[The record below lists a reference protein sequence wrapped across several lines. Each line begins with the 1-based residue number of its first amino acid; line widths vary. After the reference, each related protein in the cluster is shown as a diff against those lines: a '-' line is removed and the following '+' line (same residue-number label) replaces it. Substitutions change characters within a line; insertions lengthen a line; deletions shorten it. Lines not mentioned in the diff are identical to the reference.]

1 MEGEY
6 PCTLKARKLDRLLVG
21 LLILL
26 FDVGIDGLLDDL
38 DGLLLGRRAFSSAD
52 GAGYCV

>member
-1 MEGEY
+1 MGREY

-52 GAGYCV
+52 DAGYGL